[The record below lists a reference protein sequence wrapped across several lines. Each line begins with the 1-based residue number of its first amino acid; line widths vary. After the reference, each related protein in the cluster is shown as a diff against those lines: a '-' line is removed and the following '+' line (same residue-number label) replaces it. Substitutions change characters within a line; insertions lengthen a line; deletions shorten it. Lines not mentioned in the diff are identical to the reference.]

1 MKRVEVLAL
10 EAVQPGM
17 KVAVAVL
24 DGGGRVLVPAGAE
37 VSSSMLASLAR
48 REVAAIAVELEVEED
63 PALREAQ
70 RIAHAARLDELFRK
84 AGDAPETRTLYEA
97 VLAHRLENPK

>member
-1 MKRVEVLAL
+1 MKKVEVLAL
-10 EAVQPGM
+10 ETVQPGM
-17 KVAVAVL
+17 IVADAVL
-24 DGGGRVLVPAGAE
+24 DDGGRVLVPSGAE
-37 VSSSMLASLAR
+37 VSTSMLASLAR
-48 REVAAIAVELEVEED
+48 REVASITVEHEVEED

-70 RIAHAARLDELFRK
+70 RIALTARLDELFRK